1 MRQPFKLRSLVFVL
15 PLLIVIFPVSTSA
28 NRAAQEATQFD
39 KEGDAFRRGLTA
51 LKDNRLDEALSE
63 LTEAERQHPQDA
75 LIRNFRGIVLV
86 RLERNDQAEAEYHEA
101 IRLDARLEA
110 AYRNLGFLQWTEH
123 QLEPARDN
131 LKHSIEL
138 DPGDSFA
145 HYYLG
150 RVELDAQHYAPALRE
165 LETSKMPSPDDPDF
179 LAQLAAAYIAAERRD
194 DALKSL
200 QHLATLSLNDA
211 QALHVASLFLALH
224 ANEYAVATIQNLNQR
239 AHAAQDSWLA
249 FDLALVYLLSAE
261 YEKAISQADRYNN
274 ALNHGA
280 AKHESPDA
288 WTVLGIAAAHLN
300 QQERSVNALQ
310 HAATLAPG
318 DEEHWLNLTRQLMDM
333 NRYTDAISAVRDGL
347 AANPKSYA
355 LRLRL
360 GAAHLAAGHYADAE
374 VVFRD
379 LVAAGDP
386 LPTGYVGLA
395 QVLMR
400 TGRAEEAA
408 AELAAAE
415 QKLGPSFLLSYF
427 QGLAF
432 DRAGK
437 PQPAMDAFQKA
448 VQLNPNNPE
457 AHLSLG
463 KTELGLGRA
472 NDAISEL
479 QETLRLDSNNEQAKR
494 LLSKAYARAG
504 DARQAATVAEA
515 PSNSSANPETDLLGD
530 FFVPQWQ
537 LPPER

>member
-1 MRQPFKLRSLVFVL
+1 MRQPFKLRSLVFGL
-15 PLLIVIFPVSTSA
+15 PLLMVIFSLSA
-28 NRAAQEATQFD
+28 FAHRPAQEATPFD
-39 KEGDAFRRGLTA
+39 KEGNAFQRGLTA

-86 RLERNDQAEAEYHEA
+86 RLQRNDQAEAEYHEA
-101 IRLDARLEA
+101 IRLDTRLEA
-110 AYRNLGFLQWTEH
+110 AYRNLGFLKWTEH

-131 LKHSIEL
+131 LQHSLQL
-138 DPGDSFA
+138 DPSDSFA

-165 LETSKMPSPDDPDF
+165 LETSQIPSPDDPEF
-179 LAQLAAAYIAAERRD
+179 LTELVTAYLASGRQE
-194 DALKSL
+194 DARKSL
-200 QHLATLSLNDA
+200 QHLATLSLSDA
-211 QALHVASLFLALH
+211 QTLHLASLFLAVH
-224 ANEYAVATIQNLNQR
+224 ANEDAVATIQNLNQR
-239 AHAAQDSWLA
+239 VHASQDSWLA
-249 FDLALVYLLSAE
+249 FDLALVYLLSAD

-300 QQERSVNALQ
+300 QQERSVDALRQ
-310 HAATLAPG
+310 AATLAPRE
-318 DEEHWLNLTRQLMDM
+318 EEHWLNLTRELMEM
-333 NRYTDAISAVRDGL
+333 NRYADALSAVQAGL

-374 VVFRD
+374 LVFRD
-379 LVAAGDP
+379 LVTAGDP

-415 QKLGPSFLLSYF
+415 QKLGPGFLLSYF

-448 VQLNPNNPE
+448 VQLDPNNAE

-472 NDAISEL
+472 NDAILEL
-479 QETLRLDSNNEQAKR
+479 QETLRLDPSNEQAKR
-494 LLSKAYARAG
+494 LLSKAYARTG
-504 DARQAATVAEA
+504 DAKQAATVAEA
-515 PSNSSANPETDLLGD
+515 PSNSSANPETGLLGD

-537 LPPER
+537 LPPQR